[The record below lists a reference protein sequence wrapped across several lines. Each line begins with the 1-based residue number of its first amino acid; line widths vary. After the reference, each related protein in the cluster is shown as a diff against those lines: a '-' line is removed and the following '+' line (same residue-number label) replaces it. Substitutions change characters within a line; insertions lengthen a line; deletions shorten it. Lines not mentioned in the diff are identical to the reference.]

1 VVGFYTVASDVFG
14 ILGTVQAGAFRVDA
28 VVAEGGFAVVY
39 RAFHQMFRADVALKC
54 LKVPGKLS
62 PSSKEVFL
70 ERFRAEAEVLFR
82 LSASIPAVVRPL
94 QIGTLETESQ
104 LFVPFIALE
113 WLEGSDL
120 AALVEQRATRG
131 EPPMTLR
138 TVIELLSPV
147 AHALER
153 AHHFPGPDGPQSVLH
168 RDLKP
173 DNIFV
178 ARVHGER
185 LVKVL
190 DFGIAKVK
198 RAATQIVG
206 RQSVMEAG
214 PSAFTPAYAAPEQW
228 LPKRY
233 GQTGPWTDVWGLA
246 LTVVEAT
253 CGHPPLEGDAT
264 SIMGSALNEI
274 LRPTPRM
281 LGARSSDACEA
292 VFARALAVDPK
303 QRFGSVAEFWSAL
316 ERVAGVEA
324 THPVERGA
332 RHESLPPAA
341 IEAAERTFGVSS
353 APARGPVLLAE
364 RGPNQADPSRAA
376 PTMLSARFEE
386 RQPPRLVHAAASAR
400 DDGLDRLASTVIEP
414 QGTAR
419 RGYDETTVPALRE
432 LEGVGILPVPSL
444 AVPRQELQKERAEQR
459 FRHSRRPRGTW
470 AGLWRGLTLLALAA
484 GLTGLDWI
492 YTSRV
497 GAGFTLGPV
506 RSLWLA
512 GPLAIIGVAMIVY
525 SVFTVD

>member
-1 VVGFYTVASDVFG
+1 MASDVFG

-39 RAFHQMFRADVALKC
+39 RAFHQLFRADVALKC

-62 PSSKEVFL
+62 PASKEVFL

-94 QIGTLETESQ
+94 QIGTLETEPP

-113 WLEGSDL
+113 WLEGSTL
-120 AALVEQRATRG
+120 ASLVEQRTQRG

-138 TVIELLSPV
+138 AVVELLSPV

-173 DNIFV
+173 DNIFA

-206 RQSVMEAG
+206 RQSVMDAG

-253 CGHPPLEGDAT
+253 CGRPPLEGDAT
-264 SIMGSALNEI
+264 SIMGLALNEI

-292 VFARALAVDPK
+292 VFTKALAVDPK
-303 QRFGSVAEFWSAL
+303 QRFASVTEFWCAL

-324 THPVERGA
+324 TRPVERAA

-353 APARGPVLLAE
+353 APGAEPILRAGPD
-364 RGPNQADPSRAA
+364 PYPADPGRAA
-376 PTMLSARFEE
+376 PTMVSARCDEWN
-386 RQPPRLVHAAASAR
+386 PPRLVHAAESAR
-400 DDGLDRLASTVIEP
+400 DDGLDRLAPTVIE
-414 QGTAR
+414 QRSTAR
-419 RGYDETTVPALRE
+419 GGYDETTVPALRE

-444 AVPRQELQKERAEQR
+444 AVPRQELQRERTERALR
-459 FRHSRRPRGTW
+459 DSRRPRGAW
-470 AGLWRGLTLLALAA
+470 AGLWRGLILLALAA
-484 GLTGLDWI
+484 ALTGLDWI

-497 GAGFTLGPV
+497 GEGFAVGPV

-512 GPLAIIGVAMIVY
+512 GPLTIIGVAMIVY
-525 SVFTVD
+525 SVFMAD

>member
-1 VVGFYTVASDVFG
+1 VVGFYIVVSDVFG
-14 ILGTVQAGAFRVDA
+14 ILGTVQADAFRVDA

-62 PSSKEVFL
+62 HASREVFL

-94 QIGTLETESQ
+94 QIGTLETEPQ

-113 WLEGSDL
+113 WLEGSTL
-120 AALVEQRATRG
+120 ANLVEQRAKRG
-131 EPPMTLR
+131 EAPMTLR
-138 TVIELLSPV
+138 AAIELLSPV

-153 AHHFPGPDGPQSVLH
+153 AHNFPGPDGPQSVLH

-253 CGHPPLEGDAT
+253 CGRPPLDGDAT

-281 LGARSSDACEA
+281 LGVQSSDACEG

-303 QRFGSVAEFWSAL
+303 QRFASVAAFWSAL

-324 THPVERGA
+324 TRAVERAA

-341 IEAAERTFGVSS
+341 IEAAERMFGISS
-353 APARGPVLLAE
+353 APGPGSALPVG
-364 RGPNQADPSRAA
+364 RDPRRADRSRAA
-376 PTMLSARFEE
+376 PTMLSAKLEE
-386 RQPPRLVHAAASAR
+386 RQPPRLPHAADSAK
-400 DDGLDRLASTVIEP
+400 DNGFDRLAPTVIEP
-414 QGTAR
+414 RSTTH

-444 AVPRQELQKERAEQR
+444 AVPRQELQKERTAQR
-459 FRHSRRPRGTW
+459 LRDSRRPRGAW
-470 AGLWRGLTLLALAA
+470 AGLWRGLTLLVLAA
-484 GLTGLDWI
+484 AMTGLDWI

-497 GAGFTLGPV
+497 GEGFALGPV

-512 GPLAIIGVAMIVY
+512 GPLTIIGVAMIVY
-525 SVFTVD
+525 SLFMTD